1 MEGMIIMSDNS
12 IKYADEQM
20 IDIKELGKYLPDDY
34 KDSFM
39 NIIRLSLIEAY
50 RQGWNDSEKFFDG
63 K

>member
-1 MEGMIIMSDNS
+1 MIIMSDNS

-50 RQGWNDSEKFFDG
+50 RQGWKDSEKFFDE